1 MVLTILIGAMAAVFI
16 ALGLVDKQEK
26 YGFISAKH
34 ILLSITYVVIAVV
47 VGSVIDNIDVFF
59 EGFHNSITA
68 VKKY

>member
-16 ALGLVDKQEK
+16 ALGLVNKQEK

-47 VGSVIDNIDVFF
+47 VGRDRKSVV
-59 EGFHNSITA
+59 
-68 VKKY
+68 